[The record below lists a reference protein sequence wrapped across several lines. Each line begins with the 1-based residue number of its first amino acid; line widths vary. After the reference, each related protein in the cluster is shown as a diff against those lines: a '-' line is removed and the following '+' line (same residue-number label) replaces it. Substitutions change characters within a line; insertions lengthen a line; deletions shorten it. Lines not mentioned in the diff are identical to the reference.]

1 MHAITVLVIDSNHIF
16 AHIAAQLL
24 QETFPV
30 LVADVW
36 IAQGVPDALRH
47 AREQRPQFILVDLM
61 LVSDPSLA
69 LIAQLRALLPS
80 VYVIAMSLFDTI
92 YAQRAAF
99 AAGADACIAKAALHT
114 DFERAV
120 YQSTP
125 GKPS

>member
-1 MHAITVLVIDSNHIF
+1 MHPITVLVVDSNHIF

-24 QETFPV
+24 QEAFPE

-36 IAQGVPDALRH
+36 VAQGVPDALQQ
-47 AREQRPQFILVDLM
+47 ARDQRPQHILVDLM
-61 LVSDPSLA
+61 LVSDPSIA
-69 LIAQLRALLPS
+69 LIAQLRTLLPG
-80 VYVIAMSLFDTI
+80 VQVIAMSLFDTI

-99 AAGADACIAKAALHT
+99 AAGADVCIAKAALHT

-125 GKPS
+125 RKPS